1 MRLRYGLRPIRA
13 PSLPRLGQVT
23 IARQRL
29 GRSAEQLAASR
40 LTAEGFR
47 IVQRNARVRTP
58 ELIGEIDL
66 IALEGDVLTFVEVKA
81 GRSHSSAGPERPVLA
96 VDRRKQL
103 RLRRLARAWL
113 AECRSLPGFGALRF
127 DVVGVQVDRS
137 GKLVAWEHLR
147 AAF

>member
-1 MRLRYGLRPIRA
+1 
-13 PSLPRLGQVT
+13 VT
-23 IARQRL
+23 LARQRL

-40 LTAEGFR
+40 LTAAGFR
-47 IVQRNARVRTP
+47 ILRRNVRVRTP

-66 IALEGDVLTFVEVKA
+66 IALEGDVLAFVEVKA
-81 GRSHSSAGPERPVLA
+81 GRSHPSAGPERPVLA

-103 RLRRLARAWL
+103 RLRRLATAWL
-113 AECRSLPGFGALRF
+113 AECRSLPRFGALRF

-137 GKLVAWEHLR
+137 GKLIAWEHLR

>member
-1 MRLRYGLRPIRA
+1 MTL
-13 PSLPRLGQVT
+13 
-23 IARQRL
+23 ARQRL

-47 IVQRNARVRTP
+47 ILQRNARVRTP